1 VTGLRQIG
9 EVDDWGGR
17 GLYINVMSLIT
28 KGITD
33 GSVIGH
39 MGMMMNNFDGAK

>member
-1 VTGLRQIG
+1 MK
-9 EVDDWGGR
+9 VDDWEGR
-17 GLYINVMSLIT
+17 GLYIGQIT

>member
-1 VTGLRQIG
+1 M
-9 EVDDWGGR
+9 
-17 GLYINVMSLIT
+17 YINDGKIT

-39 MGMMMNNFDGAK
+39 MGMMMNNFDGAEKE